1 MYLCSVIKK
10 QRLQEAAGASQ
21 SPANRSYLNEKKA
34 DVTGTPARKKKD
46 TYLSNCSK
54 FKDTYFSCSYKIL
67 VKNTFFEKYRINVY
81 SIFVGGPVHFYSLEF
96 FPVGIVCQPH
106 QKAAETKYTRRG

>member
-1 MYLCSVIKK
+1 MYYYRILKNNMYLCSVIKK

-46 TYLSNCSK
+46 TYLSNCS
-54 FKDTYFSCSYKIL
+54 
-67 VKNTFFEKYRINVY
+67 
-81 SIFVGGPVHFYSLEF
+81 
-96 FPVGIVCQPH
+96 
-106 QKAAETKYTRRG
+106 

>member
-46 TYLSNCSK
+46 TYLPTVASSK
-54 FKDTYFSCSYKIL
+54 I
-67 VKNTFFEKYRINVY
+67 RI
-81 SIFVGGPVHFYSLEF
+81 
-96 FPVGIVCQPH
+96 FPVP
-106 QKAAETKYTRRG
+106 TKFW